1 MWGGTGDSRH
11 FLHDGRADFG
21 HHIEIVSDSE
31 DAREFRGESGEGWDG
46 LHALR
51 TVLTTEL
58 GFAFSDR
65 RASGGAL
72 ISAPVA
78 YRVRREGVSMR
89 HWVRRSDGSRL
100 AFQALGPRDA
110 PVLLMLQGQANSHRW
125 WDRIRADFA
134 ADWLTVTFDYRGTG
148 ATESL
153 DERQRPTW
161 STALFA
167 DDAAAVIEA
176 TGRHNAAVYAT
187 SMGGRVAQELAL
199 RHPKSV
205 TALVLACTSPG
216 GWLAFERTEA
226 IRRSLANSDVRIRS
240 QVMTDLF
247 YTGDWIRSYGGY
259 DGVPT
264 DLLGDTTMSAAA
276 RRGHL
281 RVSDEHDAGDRL
293 CAITS
298 PTLRDARARRRHGPS
313 AKCGRSRFTDPGSPP
328 PALAGTPW
336 VLRRVPRHREPI
348 GGPIPSRASS
358 RVRSAGVRSRVRC
371 RGLRERPSLSLLR
384 HQPRRAIPIVP
395 RQPA

>member
-276 RRGHL
+276 RRGQL

-293 CAITS
+293 FAITS
-298 PTLRDARARRRHGPS
+298 PTLVMHGRDDVMVPPRNADVLGSLIPGARRLLLPGRHGFFDEFRDTVSPLV
-313 AKCGRSRFTDPGSPP
+313 GRF
-328 PALAGTPW
+328 
-336 VLRRVPRHREPI
+336 
-348 GGPIPSRASS
+348 
-358 RVRSAGVRSRVRC
+358 
-371 RGLRERPSLSLLR
+371 LRERALEFDLPASDLECDVAGSAKD
-384 HQPRRAIPIVP
+384 RA
-395 RQPA
+395 